1 MDGRLHAHPAGI
13 LLRSVRSEIHRN
25 VKITV
30 TDRAFLI
37 HDGRVILAGKSEEPV
52 NAPIARKHYL
62 GADFRM

>member
-1 MDGRLHAHPAGI
+1 M
-13 LLRSVRSEIHRN
+13 
-25 VKITV
+25 KITV

-37 HDGRVILAGKSEEPV
+37 HDGRVILAGKSEKPV